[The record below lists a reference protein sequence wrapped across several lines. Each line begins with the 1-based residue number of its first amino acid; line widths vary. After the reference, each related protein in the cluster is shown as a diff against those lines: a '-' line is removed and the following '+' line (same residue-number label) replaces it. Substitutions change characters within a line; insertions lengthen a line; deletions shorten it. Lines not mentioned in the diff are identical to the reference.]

1 MSAGSQ
7 KQLLIFWHFFDRLC
21 QQARADNR
29 KVCVINLDDTAANR
43 CANEITRLC
52 DLSQV
57 RTYWETSSQVSKPF
71 RSLFWL
77 PAKPHVPD
85 ID

>member
-1 MSAGSQ
+1 MRQKSLKVNLFLIYFLNLLFLASKEEPYTSAGSQ

-43 CANEITRLC
+43 CATKSRGYVT
-52 DLSQV
+52 Q
-57 RTYWETSSQVSKPF
+57 
-71 RSLFWL
+71 
-77 PAKPHVPD
+77 AK
-85 ID
+85 